1 MKLQTGNPAPV
12 LQTQDVFGNFVD
24 LSALH
29 GRKVMLSFYRYASCP
44 VCNLRMHEL
53 IQSYPQF
60 KQQNL
65 ELIAVFQSSVAAIT
79 STVGRQ
85 DAPFAII
92 PDPEL
97 ELYKR
102 FGVESRWRGLL
113 SLRVIRAAFR
123 AFAEGFLPGAI
134 NGPVHR
140 VPADFLIDEDGRI
153 AVAYYGKTI
162 DDHLSLE
169 SIQAWLQAH

>member
-1 MKLQTGNPAPV
+1 MKLYAGNPTPP
-12 LQTQDVFGNFVD
+12 LKTIDHFGNPVD
-24 LSALH
+24 LNALK

-53 IQSYPQF
+53 IQAHPHL

-65 ELIAVFQSSVAAIT
+65 ELIAVFQSPASAIA

-85 DAPFAII
+85 DAPFSII
-92 PDPEL
+92 PDPKL

-102 FGVESRWRGLL
+102 FGVESRWRGMLA
-113 SLRVIRAAFR
+113 LRVIRAALK
-123 AFAEGFLPGAI
+123 AFAKGFLPGAI

-140 VPADFLIDEDGRI
+140 VPADFLIDENGQI

-162 DDHLSLE
+162 DDHLPLE
-169 SIQAWLQAH
+169 SIKSWLQAK